1 MLDYVKHDLKE
12 ALETL
17 LPGLTI
23 NYIGLYTKDNKGFI
37 DYIDCSYNNVNKV
50 IDFNTEVDSINSV
63 VDKIKNKF

>member
-1 MLDYVKHDLKE
+1 MLDYVKNDLKE

-23 NYIGLYTKDNKGFI
+23 HYIGLYTKNNTGFI
-37 DYIDCSYNNVNKV
+37 DYIDCSYNGVNKI

-63 VDKIKNKF
+63 IDKIKNKF